1 MVRFILSG
9 RGGDLSRRKRIAL
22 FVSFPELVHVRR
34 IMDGIRSQCAKY
46 DYDLCVFASSTH
58 LSFPHVNYMRGE
70 TNIFEL
76 ANLDEIDGVIIDQ
89 STMTGD
95 KDDHTL
101 KRLMERLFEHPGLPR
116 CSLEISVEN
125 TKLIK
130 NDNEAVLREMCRH
143 VIEKHGRKKI
153 CLLTG
158 YKGNEV
164 AEERL
169 KIFLDE
175 IDRHGLEV
183 LPEHIIYGDFWY
195 FSGDTLAN
203 RICDGEV
210 EMPDAVICASDC
222 MAIGL
227 IERLSKRGIKIPED
241 IMVIA
246 IDATDEAAINPITL
260 SSYDTGDV
268 AMGAD
273 AVDYLRS
280 VMEPEA
286 DIIPLEKSSNM
297 YFHPGASCGCCLDPI
312 YTMKRFRDSLYVCS
326 YNYADEEM
334 VDHVSIGSLMESYS
348 LEIFTASASPE
359 ECLGSIAGF
368 KDLLRP
374 FQNFYLCLKDNWL
387 EVSDMTYEGYP
398 EKMSTFVSSSCIDE
412 EEFYGFNK
420 AVSFDTAI
428 MHPKL
433 YEERK
438 EPSVFY
444 FSPLHFDG
452 VLLGYAVL
460 QRALLNQPVINVVY
474 RNWLRY
480 INNGLELV
488 RSKERLQTLS
498 IRDQMTGAL
507 NRRGMY
513 EKFSVMQ
520 AKASEDDTVFVGVID
535 MDGLKYINDTFGHSE
550 GDIGI
555 RCLNSVLSS
564 IARSNEI
571 VVRSGGDEFFL
582 IGVGKY
588 TREDEAARAAEFT
601 AAVANKSAALHKPY
615 NVSAS
620 IGCMVFEDCK
630 EVDLDNALSEADEK
644 MYNYKM
650 RHRRHRMV

>member
-1 MVRFILSG
+1 M
-9 RGGDLSRRKRIAL
+9 SRRKRIAI
-22 FVSFPELVHVRR
+22 FAAFPEIVHVRR
-34 IMDGIRSQCAKY
+34 IMDGIRSQCEKY

-70 TNIFEL
+70 TNIYEL
-76 ANLDEIDGVIIDQ
+76 ANLDELDGVIIDQ

-95 KDDHTL
+95 KDNRSL
-101 KRLMERLFEHPGLPR
+101 NRLMERLAAYPDKPR
-116 CSLEISVEN
+116 CSLEISIED

-153 CLLTG
+153 CILTG
-158 YKGNEV
+158 HKGNEV

-175 IDRHGLEV
+175 IDRHGMSV
-183 LPEHIIYGDFWY
+183 LPEHIVYGDFWY
-195 FSGDTLAN
+195 FSGDKLAN
-203 RICDGEV
+203 RICDGEI
-210 EMPDAVICASDC
+210 ERPDAVICASDC

-227 IERLSKRGIKIPED
+227 MERLSKRGVKIPDD

-268 AMGAD
+268 TMGAD
-273 AVDYLRS
+273 AVDYIRS
-280 VMEPEA
+280 VIDPDKE
-286 DIIPLEKSSNM
+286 IVPLERNSSM
-297 YFHPGASCGCCLDPI
+297 YFHPGASCGCQMDPI
-312 YTMKRFRDSLYVCS
+312 YAMKRFRDSLYICS
-326 YNYADEEM
+326 YNHADEELAN
-334 VDHVSIGSLMESYS
+334 HVSIGTLMESYS
-348 LEIFTASASPE
+348 LESFTASGTPE
-359 ECLGSIAGF
+359 ECLGSIAGYLE
-368 KDLLRP
+368 LLKP
-374 FQNFYLCLKDNWL
+374 YENFYLCLKDNWL
-387 EVSDMTYEGYP
+387 DVSEVVYEGYP
-398 EKMSTFVSSSCIDE
+398 EKMSTFIAGSDIGEESYYGAKDAVRFKTSC
-412 EEFYGFNK
+412 
-420 AVSFDTAI
+420 

-433 YEERK
+433 DEERDHA
-438 EPSVFY
+438 SVFY
-444 FSPLHFDG
+444 FSPVHFDG
-452 VLLGYAVL
+452 VFLGYAVL
-460 QRALLNQPVINVVY
+460 QRALLDQPVINVVY

-498 IRDQMTGAL
+498 VRDQMTGAF

-513 EKFSVMQ
+513 ERYAAMLATAAAEDSLFVSVL
-520 AKASEDDTVFVGVID
+520 D

-550 GDIGI
+550 GDAGI
-555 RCLNSVLSS
+555 KCLCSVLTAV
-564 IARSNEI
+564 ARPNEI

-588 TREDEAARAAEFT
+588 TKDDEAARASEF
-601 AAVANKSAALHKPY
+601 ADAVAKKSATLGKPY

-620 IGCMVFEDCK
+620 IGCMVFDNCRDI
-630 EVDLDNALSEADEK
+630 DLDNALSEADEK

-650 RHRRHRMV
+650 RHRRHRSV